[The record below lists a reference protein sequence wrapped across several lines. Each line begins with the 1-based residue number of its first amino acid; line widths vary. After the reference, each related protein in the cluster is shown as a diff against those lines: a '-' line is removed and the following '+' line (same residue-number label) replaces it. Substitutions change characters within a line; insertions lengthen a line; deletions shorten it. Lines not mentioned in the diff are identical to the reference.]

1 MATGDA
7 DQVVEF
13 FHIGGFSFYF
23 VFFGSALLPEFA
35 REVLAKGKG
44 GIVPI
49 GHNLHGGFDED
60 AGMKKSCSADELK
73 RLAELEEKL
82 PREIRGQGHLLPRV
96 LSVLRR
102 GQLGLK
108 KPGRP
113 RGTFLLL
120 GPTGTGKT
128 EVTLVFTKHL
138 YGGEGLIRL
147 DMSEY
152 QTQASLGLLI
162 GAQPGDCGYLGM
174 ERQRVS
180 QGTLLLDEIEKAHPR
195 VLDICLQLLDAAR
208 VTLASGQTLDFS
220 PFYIVLTSNIGGAEI
235 LGLQYS
241 TAATLERFVLG
252 RAQQTLR
259 PEMFARIDET
269 LVFHPLAY
277 EVQLEIAEKF
287 LGLELNFLMAQ
298 GYELE
303 ASPNVLPFLVRKGF
317 HPKLG
322 ARPMRNAVEKLIGD
336 AVAKSLLS
344 GGDGRG
350 KLNVAEDGESLLI
363 AGK

>member
-1 MATGDA
+1 L
-7 DQVVEF
+7 V
-13 FHIGGFSFYF
+13 S
-23 VFFGSALLPEFA
+23 FFGSTLLPKFA
-35 REVLAKGKG
+35 REVLAKENDS
-44 GIVPI
+44 IVPI
-49 GHNLHGGFDED
+49 GHNRLESFGED
-60 AGMKKSCSADELK
+60 ARMKTSCSADELK

-82 PREIRGQGHLLPRV
+82 PREIRGQGHLLPRI

-128 EVTLVFTKHL
+128 EVTLVLTRHL
-138 YGGEGLIRL
+138 FGGEGLIRL

-152 QTQASLGLLI
+152 QTQASHGLLI
-162 GAQPGDCGYLGM
+162 GAQSGDVGYLGM
-174 ERQRVS
+174 ERQRVQ

-195 VLDICLQLLDAAR
+195 VLDLCLQLLDAAR

-287 LGLELNFLMAQ
+287 LATELNFLKAQ

-303 ASPNVLPFLVRKGF
+303 AGAPVLPFLVRKGF

-336 AVAKSLLS
+336 AVARSLQS
-344 GGDGRG
+344 GGNGQG
-350 KLNVAEDGESLLI
+350 KLQVTEDGESLWI
-363 AGK
+363 VGQ

>member
-1 MATGDA
+1 MSLISIGKLIQSARAKSYALGYFESWNLDSLQGVLDAAESTRSPIIIGFNGD
-7 DQVVEF
+7 F
-13 FHIGGFSFYF
+13 LS
-23 VFFGSALLPEFA
+23 
-35 REVLAKGKG
+35 RKG
-44 GIVPI
+44 
-49 GHNLHGGFDED
+49 
-60 AGMKKSCSADELK
+60 
-73 RLAELEEKL
+73 RLAEERLQWYAQ
-82 PREIRGQGHLLPRV
+82 IGRV
-96 LSVLRR
+96 
-102 GQLGLK
+102 
-108 KPGRP
+108 
-113 RGTFLLL
+113 
-120 GPTGTGKT
+120 
-128 EVTLVFTKHL
+128 
-138 YGGEGLIRL
+138 
-147 DMSEY
+147 
-152 QTQASLGLLI
+152 
-162 GAQPGDCGYLGM
+162 
-174 ERQRVS
+174 
-180 QGTLLLDEIEKAHPR
+180 
-195 VLDICLQLLDAAR
+195 AA
-208 VTLASGQTLDFS
+208 
-220 PFYIVLTSNIGGAEI
+220 SNIGGAEI

-269 LVFHPLAY
+269 LVFHPLVY

-287 LGLELNFLMAQ
+287 VGLELNFLKAQ

-303 ASPNVLPFLVRKGF
+303 ANSTVLPFLVRKGF